1 MKTPRLFLLLAALAF
16 LAYAPVLSFPFIGD
30 SFADIPLSNA
40 YGSWAA
46 LPKLMADPAWH
57 FRLSYVF
64 ANSWIASLF
73 DFIPRPFYLASI
85 CFHIVCVWLV
95 YYTGNWSKIGM
106 RVSSWAAAV
115 FAVYAGHDD
124 AVMRLAG
131 WPQLFLAV
139 FAIVCFVLWTRWLR
153 RRKWWLYA
161 GAMAAYLAALF
172 SQPTACFVAGLLLL
186 PLLVERAL
194 WRRGLLSYIPFAA
207 ITAGY
212 FVFLRPPLVIRPLST
227 LVNSSGA
234 LFIILAVAAII
245 FLAVARAHGWWRI
258 AGLTLIAMV
267 IALLSYNAQ
276 GGLSTAPGAQ
286 TYLASVGLALL
297 IGFALAH
304 AQERFSLNSAV
315 AAVCLICLT

>member
-95 YYTGNWSKIGM
+95 YYIGNWSKIGM

-212 FVFLRPPLVIRPLST
+212 FVFCGRL
-227 LVNSSGA
+227 
-234 LFIILAVAAII
+234 
-245 FLAVARAHGWWRI
+245 W
-258 AGLTLIAMV
+258 
-267 IALLSYNAQ
+267 
-276 GGLSTAPGAQ
+276 
-286 TYLASVGLALL
+286 
-297 IGFALAH
+297 
-304 AQERFSLNSAV
+304 
-315 AAVCLICLT
+315 